1 MDSDISDISDISQI
15 NNLHTLIFYWRNHQW
30 KN

>member
-1 MDSDISDISDISQI
+1 MDSDISDISGISQI